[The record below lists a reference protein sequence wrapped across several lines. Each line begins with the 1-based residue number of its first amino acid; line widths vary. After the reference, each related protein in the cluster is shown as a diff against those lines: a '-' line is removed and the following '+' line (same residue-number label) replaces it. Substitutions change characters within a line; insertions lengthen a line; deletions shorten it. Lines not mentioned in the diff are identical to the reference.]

1 MGASRLN
8 APGPMEGADAQ
19 MDELG
24 LWPAP
29 MSPEE
34 ARGKNPL
41 ALAFMGDTIWDLL
54 VRQELLRTSL
64 RVNDLNRNA
73 SARVN
78 AGAQAKAFNRVEP
91 ALTED
96 ERDVAR
102 RGFNA
107 HCKHVVPKN
116 QDPVDYRRATG
127 LEALIGYLYLTGQM
141 QRIRALFRLAEE
153 EREMS

>member
-1 MGASRLN
+1 
-8 APGPMEGADAQ
+8 

-24 LWPAP
+24 LWPTP
-29 MSPEE
+29 MTPEE

-41 ALAFMGDTIWDLL
+41 ALAFMGDTVWDLL

-64 RVNDLNRNA
+64 RVYDLNQAA

-78 AGAQAKAFNRVEP
+78 AGAQAKAFARLEP
-91 ALTED
+91 ELTED

-107 HCKHVVPKN
+107 HCKHVAPKN
-116 QDPVDYRRATG
+116 QDPVDYRRASG
-127 LEALIGYLYLTGQM
+127 LEALIGYLYLTGRM
-141 QRIRALFRLAEE
+141 ERVRALFRLAGE
-153 EREMS
+153 EREMSGCPNA